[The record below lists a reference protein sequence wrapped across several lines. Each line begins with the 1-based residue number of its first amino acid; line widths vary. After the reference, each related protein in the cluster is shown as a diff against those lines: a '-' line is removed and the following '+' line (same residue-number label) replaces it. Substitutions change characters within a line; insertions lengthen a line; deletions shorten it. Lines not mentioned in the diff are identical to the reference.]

1 MGIFELSRQLLD
13 KGIKG
18 GPSSRRLEIP
28 LKDGELYIFDEE
40 KLTEISKRQPDKA
53 AAGSPRPING
63 AYKSFP
69 GGKADVLEATVA
81 QPVQPEKTE
90 VSLQRGGVF
99 ENPVTGEKIRV
110 EGITEKKGERDIS
123 FTEYNRS
130 EKHT

>member
-53 AAGSPRPING
+53 
-63 AYKSFP
+63 
-69 GGKADVLEATVA
+69 
-81 QPVQPEKTE
+81 E
-90 VSLQRGGVF
+90 VSLQRGCVF

-123 FTEYNRS
+123 FTEYNPDGVMLHDKRVVQ
-130 EKHT
+130 KPKRNFDVA